1 MRKIRKTKPHI
12 IEELKLLRE
21 TRDPFEGFT
30 FAFLKNIS
38 EHCNLMHSL
47 ISKDPAKKDLFK
59 IAHRQYFVSLVSCW
73 ETYFRDVFV
82 YIHSRD
88 ENLTNTI
95 LEKMGSNASSYDS
108 SDISIPELLSKNF
121 NFQNLNDLEEAYN
134 GLWGNNFLHKIC
146 NLDFA
151 PCGFNGNIATRM
163 IIKNLIPDWRII
175 LEEVFKIRHRVVHD
189 ANFRP
194 EIDITLIQKAEAI
207 FLLIPQLSSI
217 MITTKLGLSYTL
229 IPKNESTL
237 PYIFSIHDILAKD
250 WVIVEDETKP

>member
-1 MRKIRKTKPHI
+1 MRKIRKKKPHI
-12 IEELKLLRE
+12 IEELTLLRE
-21 TRDPFEGFT
+21 TREPFEGFT
-30 FAFLKNIS
+30 FSFLRNIS

-47 ISKDPAKKDLFK
+47 ISKNPDKKDLFK
-59 IAHRQYFVSLVSCW
+59 IAYRQYFVFLVSCW

-88 ENLTNTI
+88 DKLTDSL
-95 LEKMGSNASSYDS
+95 LEKMDFKASSYDS
-108 SDISIPELLSKNF
+108 SDITLPELLSKSF

-134 GLWGNNFLHKIC
+134 GLWGDNFLHKIC
-146 NLDFA
+146 NFDFA
-151 PCGFNGNIATRM
+151 PCGLNGNIATEM

-175 LEEVFKIRHRVVHD
+175 LEEVFKIRHRVAHD

-194 EIDITLIQKAEAI
+194 EIDISLVRKAEII

-217 MITTKLGLSYTL
+217 MITTKLDLSYTL
-229 IPKNESTL
+229 TSNNESEV

-250 WVIVEDETKP
+250 WVIIEN